1 MHLVHL
7 QAFLSNNALVL
18 MTIFDSLL
26 DTLTGTA
33 HMLIASE
40 TAKVELDFRIQG

>member
-7 QAFLSNNALVL
+7 QASLSNNALVL

-26 DTLTGTA
+26 DTLTGTT
-33 HMLIASE
+33 HMLITSE
-40 TAKVELDFRIQG
+40 TA